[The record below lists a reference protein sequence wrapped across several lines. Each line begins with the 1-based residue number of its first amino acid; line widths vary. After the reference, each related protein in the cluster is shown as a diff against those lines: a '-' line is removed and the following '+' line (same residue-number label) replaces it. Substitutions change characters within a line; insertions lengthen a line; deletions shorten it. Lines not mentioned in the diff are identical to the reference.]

1 MLILVCGWPSRFE
14 IRSDNSLRLTQVR
27 GDDEGT
33 YTCVSE
39 NSVGKAEASGTLQV
53 HGKTQATLPHSLLA
67 QTQTADTTSWLHSH
81 NGGVTMNARE
91 LKCLNHENYSS

>member
-1 MLILVCGWPSRFE
+1 MTPRCLSRFE

-53 HGKTQATLPHSLLA
+53 HG
-67 QTQTADTTSWLHSH
+67 
-81 NGGVTMNARE
+81 E
-91 LKCLNHENYSS
+91 CLNINQ